1 MYSAYMSIKYSFGCE
16 PGVPLAIRNN
26 TSKRVC
32 MLVHV
37 CSERCISMII
47 ACLFEVLT
55 NCQSERRGN
64 VWVSV
69 QPE

>member
-1 MYSAYMSIKYSFGCE
+1 MYSARMSIKYSFGCE
-16 PGVPLAIRNN
+16 PGVTLATRDNA
-26 TSKRVC
+26 SKRACVQ
-32 MLVHV
+32 VQV
-37 CSERCISMII
+37 RSETCISMIR

-55 NCQSERRGN
+55 YCQSERRGN

>member
-1 MYSAYMSIKYSFGCE
+1 MYSAHMSIKYSFGCE
-16 PGVPLAIRNN
+16 PGVALAIRDNA
-26 TSKRVC
+26 SERAC

-37 CSERCISMII
+37 CSETCISIII

-55 NCQSERRGN
+55 YCQSERRGN